1 MSARPFSPVWLTLP
15 GISTRRIDSAFEA
28 LECLTADW
36 PDINGRCHRRAVQA
50 CRDALDGFVSPD
62 VARRAFLE
70 AARTVAATVDRA
82 PPANAVHLANIGIQP
97 RAGSAYTLSNGGND
111 E

>member
-28 LECLTADW
+28 LECLTTDW

-62 VARRAFLE
+62 AARQAFLE
-70 AARTVAATVDRA
+70 AARTVATIVDRA
-82 PPANAVHLANIGIQP
+82 PPANAIHPANIGIQQ
-97 RAGSAYTLSNGGND
+97 RARGAHTLGNGDND
-111 E
+111 K